1 MSSPSNNRGTC
12 SRSSSARSKHSAR
25 VVAQT
30 PVDAQLHADFEGSQ
44 RHFDYSSS
52 VGAANRPSA
61 STSTVSTY
69 LQNMQRGRYI
79 QPFGCL
85 LAVQPDTFALLAY
98 SENAPEMLDL
108 TPHAVPTID
117 QRDALTIGAD
127 VRTLFR
133 SQSSVALHKAA
144 TFGEV
149 NLLNPILVHART
161 SGKPFYAILHRID
174 VGLVIDLEPFNPAD
188 VPVTAAGA
196 LKSYKL
202 AAKAISRLQSLPSGN
217 LSLLCD
223 VLVREVSE
231 LTGYDRVMAYKFHE
245 DEHVLI
251 IQDGSLAQP
260 LSLCGSTLRA
270 SHGCHAQYMAN
281 MGSVA
286 SLVMSVTINDDEEE
300 DGDTDSDQQP
310 KGRKLWGLVVCHHT
324 SPRFV
329 PFPLRY
335 ACEFLLQVF
344 GIQLSKEVELAAQA
358 KERHILRTQ
367 TLLCDM
373 LLRDALVGIFTQ
385 SPNVM
390 DLVKCDGAALYYQNQ
405 VLVLGSTPSESEI
418 KSIAT
423 WLQENHDGSTGLSTD
438 SLVEA
443 GYPGAAALREVVCG
457 MVAIKISSK
466 NFIFWFRSH
475 TTKEIKWSGAKHEPF
490 DADDNGRKMHPR
502 SSFKAFLEVVK
513 WRSVPWEDVEMDAI
527 HSLQLIL
534 RDSLQGEDA
543 NRNNI
548 RSIVKAPSDDM
559 KKLQGLLE
567 LRTVTNEMVRLI
579 ETATA
584 PVLAVDIAGNIN
596 GWNKKAA
603 ELTGLPV
610 MEAIGRPLIDLVVA
624 DSVEVVKQILDSALQ
639 GIEEQNLEIKLK
651 TFHEQ
656 ECCGP
661 VILMINSCCSRDLS
675 EKVIGVCFVAQDLT
689 RQKMIMDKY
698 TRIQGDYVA
707 IIKNPSELIPPIFM
721 INDLGSCLEWNKAM
735 QKITGMKRE
744 DAINK
749 LLIGEVFTLH
759 DYGCRVKDHATL
771 TKLSILMNAVISG
784 QDPEKLLFGFFGTG
798 GKYIESLLTV
808 NKRTN
813 AEGKITGAL
822 CFLHVA
828 SPELQH
834 ALEVQKMSEQAAT
847 NSFKELTYIRQELRN
862 PLNGIQFTYNL
873 LKPSELT
880 EDQRQLVSSNVLCQ
894 DQLKKIL
901 HDTDLESI
909 EQCYMETNTVE
920 FNLEEA
926 LNTVLMQG
934 IPLGKEKRISIERD
948 WPVEVSHMYIY
959 GDNIRLQQVL
969 ADYLACALQ
978 FTQPAEGH
986 IVLQVIPK
994 KENIGSGMQ
1003 IAHLEFRIVHP
1014 APGVPEALI
1023 QEMFQHNPG
1032 VSREGL
1038 GLYISQKLVKTMSGT
1053 LQYLREADTSS
1064 FIILIEFP
1072 VAQLSSKRSKPS
1084 PRLVRWIVEEVAAG
1098 RSPSIVL
1105 HRYRNYCSSADSASP
1120 SPCACSYD
1128 VPVGTDVLSL
1138 LHKDYHTSRLNV
1150 LLRVLFVVQQL
1161 LQQNKHCSK
1170 RDIYYM
1176 YPSIFVEVA
1185 VVDRA
1190 INDICILFKCSRHNL
1205 NVVPVVKG
1213 NLEILYDFPITLAV
1227 TCMVF
1232 ASLVMG
1238 WIRFMEGEKKVY
1250 CITSVNAAFS
1260 IPVDIEAIKD
1270 VVSVAHYILVVEK
1283 ETVFQR
1289 LANDKFCE
1297 RNRCIVITIGGKLKA
1312 FLLGAIYTGKPQ
1324 NGGNEV
1330 RVGSNVAKG
1339 CQV

>member
-1 MSSPSNNRGTC
+1 MSSSRSNNRGTC

-30 PVDAQLHADFEGSQ
+30 PVDAQLHAEFEGSQ

-61 STSTVSTY
+61 STSTVSAY
-69 LQNMQRGRYI
+69 LQNMQRGRFI

-85 LAVQPDTFALLAY
+85 LAVHPDTFALLAY

-117 QRDALTIGAD
+117 QRDALAIGTD

-161 SGKPFYAILHRID
+161 SGKPFYAIMHRID
-174 VGLVIDLEPFNPAD
+174 VGLVIDLEPVNPTD

-202 AAKAISRLQSLPSGN
+202 AAKAISRLQSLTSGN

-245 DEHVLI
+245 DEHGEVIAECRRSDLEPYLGLHYPATDIPQASRFLFMKNKVRMICDCSATPVKI
-251 IQDGSLAQP
+251 IQDDNLAQP

-270 SHGCHAQYMAN
+270 PHGCHAQYMAN

-286 SLVMSVTINDDEEE
+286 SLVMSVTINEDEEE
-300 DGDTDSDQQP
+300 DGDTGSDQQP

-344 GIQLSKEVELAAQA
+344 GIQLNKEVELAAQA
-358 KERHILRTQ
+358 KERQILRTQ

-373 LLRDALVGIFTQ
+373 LLRDAPVGIFTQ

-405 VLVLGSTPSESEI
+405 LWVLGSTPSEAEI

-457 MVAIKISSK
+457 MAAIKISSK
-466 NFIFWFRSH
+466 DFIFWFRAH
-475 TTKEIKWSGAKHEPF
+475 TAKETKWGGAKHEPV
-490 DADDNGRKMHPR
+490 DADENGRKMHPR

-534 RDSLQGEDA
+534 RGSLQDEDA
-543 NRNNI
+543 NKNNV
-548 RSIVKAPSDDM
+548 RSIVKAPSEDT
-559 KKLQGLLE
+559 KKIQGLLE

-584 PVLAVDIAGNIN
+584 PIFAVDIDGNIN
-596 GWNKKAA
+596 GWNNKAA

-610 MEAIGRPLIDLVVA
+610 MEAIGRPLVDLVMS

-651 TFHEQ
+651 TFNQQ
-656 ECCGP
+656 ECNGP
-661 VILMINSCCSRDLS
+661 VILMVNSCCNRDLS
-675 EKVIGVCFVAQDLT
+675 DKVVGVCFVAQDLT
-689 RQKMIMDKY
+689 GQQMIMDKY

-707 IIKNPSELIPPIFM
+707 IVKNPSELIPPIFM
-721 INDLGSCLEWNKAM
+721 INDLGSCLEWNEAM

-744 DAINK
+744 DAIDK

-771 TKLSILMNAVISG
+771 TKLSILMNTVISG
-784 QDPEKLLFGFFGTG
+784 QDPGKLLFGFFDTD
-798 GKYIESLLTV
+798 GKYVESLLTA

-834 ALEVQKMSEQAAT
+834 ALQVQKMSEQAAT

-862 PLNGIQFTYNL
+862 PLNGMQFTHSL
-873 LKPSELT
+873 LEPSELT
-880 EDQRQLVSSNVLCQ
+880 EEQRRVVASNVLCQ

-909 EQCYMETNTVE
+909 EQCYMEMNTVE
-920 FNLEEA
+920 FKLEEA

-934 IPLGKEKRISIERD
+934 MSLGKEKRISIERD
-948 WPVEVSHMYIY
+948 WPVEVSCMYLY
-959 GDNIRLQQVL
+959 GDNLRLQQVL
-969 ADYLACALQ
+969 ADYLACTLQ
-978 FTQPAEGH
+978 FTQPAEGP
-986 IVLQVIPK
+986 IVFQVIPK
-994 KENIGSGMQ
+994 KEKIGSGMQ

-1023 QEMFQHNPG
+1023 QEMFRHSPE

-1053 LQYLREADTSS
+1053 VQYLREADSSS
-1064 FIILIEFP
+1064 FIVLVEFP

-1084 PRLVRWIVEEVAAG
+1084 
-1098 RSPSIVL
+1098 
-1105 HRYRNYCSSADSASP
+1105 
-1120 SPCACSYD
+1120 
-1128 VPVGTDVLSL
+1128 
-1138 LHKDYHTSRLNV
+1138 TS
-1150 LLRVLFVVQQL
+1150 
-1161 LQQNKHCSK
+1161 
-1170 RDIYYM
+1170 
-1176 YPSIFVEVA
+1176 
-1185 VVDRA
+1185 
-1190 INDICILFKCSRHNL
+1190 
-1205 NVVPVVKG
+1205 
-1213 NLEILYDFPITLAV
+1213 
-1227 TCMVF
+1227 
-1232 ASLVMG
+1232 
-1238 WIRFMEGEKKVY
+1238 
-1250 CITSVNAAFS
+1250 
-1260 IPVDIEAIKD
+1260 
-1270 VVSVAHYILVVEK
+1270 
-1283 ETVFQR
+1283 
-1289 LANDKFCE
+1289 KF
-1297 RNRCIVITIGGKLKA
+1297 
-1312 FLLGAIYTGKPQ
+1312 
-1324 NGGNEV
+1324 
-1330 RVGSNVAKG
+1330 
-1339 CQV
+1339 